1 MLTAVSDDQGRDS
14 HPPRLPAPADHRVGS
29 LAGRDDLH
37 AHQSAG
43 RAAIADLADVDPIV
57 VPPPQIVHAV
67 SNGEIARLLP
77 PNLWEIPG
85 ATGSHG
91 AHLRADPALSLA
103 DPEDRARQVIRWL
116 CQIAA
121 DAGLSGMER
130 LTQTELPAP
139 ELAALP
145 SSSPAIAH

>member
-1 MLTAVSDDQGRDS
+1 
-14 HPPRLPAPADHRVGS
+14 
-29 LAGRDDLH
+29 
-37 AHQSAG
+37 
-43 RAAIADLADVDPIV
+43 V

-77 PNLWEIPG
+77 PNLSEIPG

-91 AHLRADPALSLA
+91 AHLRADPALSVA

-130 LTQTELPAP
+130 LTRTELPAP

-145 SSSPAIAH
+145 SSSPATAR

>member
-1 MLTAVSDDQGRDS
+1 MISTLTSPQV
-14 HPPRLPAPADHRVGS
+14 V
-29 LAGRDDLH
+29 
-37 AHQSAG
+37 
-43 RAAIADLADVDPIV
+43 AAIADLADVDPIV

-77 PNLWEIPG
+77 PNLLEVPG

-91 AHLRADPALSLA
+91 AYLRADLALSVA

-116 CQIAA
+116 CQITA

-130 LTQTELPAP
+130 LTRTELPAP
-139 ELAALP
+139 SSLP
-145 SSSPAIAH
+145 SRPRRQPPPTDTTRQLMSAPTPDRRTGTHGS